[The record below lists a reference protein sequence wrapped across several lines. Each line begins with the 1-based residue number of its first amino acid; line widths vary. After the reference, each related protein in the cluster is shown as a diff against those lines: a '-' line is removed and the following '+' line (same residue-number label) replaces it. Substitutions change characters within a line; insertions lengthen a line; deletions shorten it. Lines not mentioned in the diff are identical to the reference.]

1 MYNDHAY
8 VYVDDEALSRE
19 VMELVMTEAMD
30 VEHLTIWEDSTDFL
44 ARVEGLTPRPDV
56 FLLDIRVGP
65 IDGYEMLNLLRDHP
79 DYHCARVVA
88 VTAGVMTE
96 QIRHLRKAGFDAA
109 VAKPVRVSSFP
120 DVMTRILKGQQVWF
134 TGS

>member
-19 VMELVMTEAMD
+19 VMELVMIEAME
-30 VEHLTIWEDSTDFL
+30 VEHLTILEDSADFL
-44 ARVEGLTPRPDV
+44 ARIEALTPRPDV
-56 FLLDIRVGP
+56 FLLDIQMGP

-79 DYHCARVVA
+79 DFREARVIA

-96 QIRHLRKAGFDAA
+96 QINHLRQAGFDAA
-109 VAKPVRVSSFP
+109 LAKPVRVSNFP
-120 DVMTRILKGQQVWF
+120 DVMIRILKDEEVWF